1 MDFQELKLQEHE
13 EIELRIRKQEAIFEK
28 ANQAIAKARL
38 INLFLK
44 MNLLE
49 IRLNKI
55 VKIPMIFR

>member
-1 MDFQELKLQEHE
+1 MDFQKLKLQEHE

-28 ANQAIAKARL
+28 ANQATAKARL